1 MSFSFYYLEVKIETL
16 MCDILGIY
24 HSAGK
29 CLSNGRCLCWWGW
42 TGSGACYVDGG
53 AYNNRITVSV
63 DLIGWSTDPAKQTN
77 KQKTIKTTSKQTS
90 ANMWHL
96 KPIICDL
103 PLLDFF
109 VKSYY
114 LYRE

>member
-16 MCDILGIY
+16 MCDILGIH

-53 AYNNRITVSV
+53 VYNNRIIVSV
-63 DLIGWSTDPAKQTN
+63 DLRWL
-77 KQKTIKTTSKQTS
+77 KTVFATFQDVEFDGS
-90 ANMWHL
+90 L
-96 KPIICDL
+96 
-103 PLLDFF
+103 
-109 VKSYY
+109 
-114 LYRE
+114 

>member
-16 MCDILGIY
+16 MCDILGIH

-53 AYNNRITVSV
+53 VYNNRIIVSV

-77 KQKTIKTTSKQTS
+77 KQKTIKNIKQ
-90 ANMWHL
+90 ANKCKYVAL
-96 KPIICDL
+96 KTHNL
-103 PLLDFF
+103 
-109 VKSYY
+109 
-114 LYRE
+114 